1 MNIMP
6 NESFKDYKIRLCKN
20 KENYSLSWKDIAELL
35 NKVSGNNFGE
45 SAYRKWWKAYKD
57 GLDDAITDSE
67 ELDLQKVK
75 IEKEK
80 IKFYDQRRAYNK
92 LIREDAR
99 KESLVEIVKN
109 AVSNITPMDYK
120 SNISIKK
127 SSNDLLIGLNDI
139 HYGISIN
146 NYWNQYSPEI
156 AKQRI
161 CMYLDR
167 IVSIKH
173 THNSENCYV
182 CANGDFISGNIH
194 RTIEISNCEN
204 VVKQVMDVS
213 ELISWFLKN
222 LCEVFNNVYFL
233 SVSGNH
239 SRISEKD
246 NSPKDERLDSLIPWY
261 VKSRLQNVKNIYIID
276 NNIDETFNIINIRG
290 LNYLNVHGD
299 YDGVSTIQKL
309 TSMIDK
315 EIYCI
320 HFGHKHHNYTD
331 YFNKYKII
339 MSGSMMGIDD
349 YCIQK
354 RIYGKAQQLVGVCTK
369 DGILCTYDVDLQ

>member
-1 MNIMP
+1 M
-6 NESFKDYKIRLCKN
+6 
-20 KENYSLSWKDIAELL
+20 
-35 NKVSGNNFGE
+35 
-45 SAYRKWWKAYKD
+45 
-57 GLDDAITDSE
+57 
-67 ELDLQKVK
+67 
-75 IEKEK
+75 
-80 IKFYDQRRAYNK
+80 
-92 LIREDAR
+92 
-99 KESLVEIVKN
+99 KN